1 MGRVTLLSAAS
12 LLAAGAAA
20 LSWSASIPGN
30 EVPQLVQRSARR
42 IAEDWKQAP
51 NYSFIEREVESK
63 RDSRPSVKSYEVLMI
78 DGSPYNRLIGEDDKP
93 LPAGGKADEER
104 KLQSE
109 IRKRQ
114 RESEEQR
121 SRRLGKYLKER
132 HQDLALLTGMVD
144 AFAFQQ
150 VGEETVDGHDC
161 WVLDANPKPGYQPVN
176 RETKVLAGMRGR
188 LWIDKA
194 SGQWARVR
202 AQVFQNVS
210 FYGFLAKVHPG
221 TSFLLEQ
228 EPVAENLWLP
238 KHFKT
243 QVSASVLGVFN
254 QDSVEDETYS
264 NYRPMSQAMSQ
275 LGTH

>member
-1 MGRVTLLSAAS
+1 
-12 LLAAGAAA
+12 LLAGIVAIG
-20 LSWSASIPGN
+20 WSASVSGTD
-30 EVPQLVQRSARR
+30 VPQIVQRSAKK
-42 IAEDWKQAP
+42 IAEDWNQAP
-51 NYSFIEREVESK
+51 QYSFLERDIESK
-63 RDSRPSVKSYEVLMI
+63 HNSRPTVKSYEVLML
-78 DGSPYNRLIGEDDKP
+78 DGSPYNRLIGVDDEP
-93 LPAGGKADEER
+93 LPAGLKADEQQ

-109 IRKRQ
+109 IRR
-114 RESEEQR
+114 RRHESKEQR

-144 AFAFQQ
+144 AFAFRL
-150 VGEETVDGHDC
+150 VGSEVVDGRDC
-161 WVLDANPKPGYQPVN
+161 WVLDANPKPGYEPVTH
-176 RETKVLAGMRGR
+176 ETKVLSGMRGR

-194 SGQWARVR
+194 SGQWAKVR
-202 AQVFQNVS
+202 AEVFQNVS

-264 NYRPMSQAMSQ
+264 NYRPMSQALSQ
-275 LGTH
+275 LGTN